1 MREGAV
7 FTEPTAPEQLLRC
20 TMFEGLSYET
30 RQSLLAKHQLETRG
44 AAQIFAGEGQ
54 KKELVY
60 LLCKGSMKYGHQ
72 QVCSALLWLCNSVL
86 LSFQRQLD
94 LIVSV
99 SSYFL
104 PRYKKCLGPR
114 GGAA

>member
-7 FTEPTAPEQLLRC
+7 FTEPTASEQLLRC

-30 RQSLLAKHQLETRG
+30 RQSLLSKHQLETRG

-54 KKELVY
+54 KKEVVY

-72 QVCSALLWLCNSVL
+72 QVRSALL
-86 LSFQRQLD
+86 
-94 LIVSV
+94 
-99 SSYFL
+99 
-104 PRYKKCLGPR
+104 
-114 GGAA
+114 